1 MMFALFT
8 EKLLRNKEKVVN
20 KMVRLIFT
28 LTWTHWRLLPL
39 SNRLLKRF
47 QI

>member
-28 LTWTHWRLLPL
+28 LT
-39 SNRLLKRF
+39 
-47 QI
+47 

>member
-8 EKLLRNKEKVVN
+8 EKLLRNKEKAVN

-28 LTWTHWRLLPL
+28 LT
-39 SNRLLKRF
+39 
-47 QI
+47 